1 MKRHILFVLSVVA
14 VAAFGVNAQAFAQ
27 MKIGY
32 VDTDRILQEYK
43 PFLDMQSE
51 YNRFADEQSRQISE
65 KENVIKKLQ
74 DDYDRQKLLLSEVK
88 KQELEKDIQ
97 GKMSEYQKFYEDT
110 SKRVQQKSQEL
121 SEPIYKD
128 VNAVLERVAKAGGYD
143 FVFNAN
149 QVAYAKED
157 HNITQKIMEE
167 LNKDLE
173 AKKKGSPAVVKP
185 GAPGR

>member
-1 MKRHILFVLSVVA
+1 MKKHILFILGFVA
-14 VAAFGVNAQAFAQ
+14 VAGFTVSGRASAQ

-43 PFLDMQSE
+43 PFVDAQSE
-51 YNRFADEQSRQISE
+51 FKRFADEQSRMMSE

-74 DDYDRQKLLLSEVK
+74 DDYERQKLLLSETK

-97 GKMSEYQKFYEDT
+97 ARMSEYQKFYEET
-110 SKRVQQKSQEL
+110 NGKAQQKNQEL

-128 VNAVLERVAKAGGYD
+128 VNVVLERVAKTGGYD

-149 QVAYAKED
+149 QVAYAKEEHD
-157 HNITQKIMEE
+157 ITQKVLDD

-173 AKKKGSPAVVKP
+173 AKKKGSPAATKA
-185 GAPGR
+185 GASGR